1 MTSPSA
7 TAARTLLAALVRLG
21 VREVVLAPGS
31 RSAPL
36 AYAAAEAAEAGLLEL
51 TVRVDEREAAFT
63 AVGLVRGAALG
74 AGSRLRGVA
83 PVAVVTTSGTAVA
96 NLHPA
101 VLEAHHAGL
110 PLLLLTADRPH
121 ELRGT
126 GASQTIDQPGI
137 FGGAVRLAVDV
148 PAPDGRPGEERD
160 LVHLAARAVDAASGT
175 RSGYPGPV
183 QLNLAFRDPLVPDTD
198 DATPWPDV
206 RPPRVVPP
214 QVASPDVSPW
224 TAGELTDGGTL
235 VVAGDGDDGSA
246 RRLAEAR
253 GWPLLAECVTPSAG
267 GPRLV
272 PAHAHVLAASPLT
285 ADVRRVVVVGR
296 PTLSRPVQRL
306 LAREDVDV
314 VLVAPAGAPWADAPR
329 GARTVL
335 PEVPSGWFLPDAIL
349 GDGLRTVRR
358 DRWRDAWGAAGAA
371 AAAAIDRVLG
381 LDAHGPDALGG
392 GLRASG
398 GPGDDGGPGAAGG
411 LGAAG
416 GPGAPGTAA
425 QDPVPLTA
433 ESAVRI
439 LADAL
444 TPADV
449 LVVGSSNPVRDLDLV
464 HRWASPPCVV
474 ANRGVAGIDG
484 LLSTAV
490 GTALALARP
499 DRGGIEG
506 RTVRALVGDLTFLH
520 GAGGLAVAR
529 GEARPQLQIVVVN
542 DAGGSIFTG
551 LEHGGL
557 AEAAPSR
564 AAAVERVFGTPH
576 DVDLGALC
584 AAHGLPHVVVTDATA
599 LRAALAAPG
608 RGTSVVEVR
617 VDRDGRRARA
627 AAVAAALRTTLA
639 TAPQIDS

>member
-36 AYAAAEAAEAGLLEL
+36 AYAAAEAAEAGLLDL
-51 TVRVDEREAAFT
+51 TVRVDEREAGFT

-74 AGSRLRGVA
+74 GGARLRGVA

-110 PLLLLTADRPH
+110 PLLLLTADRPD

-148 PAPDGRPGEERD
+148 PAPDGRPGEEND
-160 LVHLAARAVDAASGT
+160 LVHLAARAVDAASGA

-183 QLNLAFRDPLVPDTD
+183 QLNLAFRDPLVPDAD

-206 RPPRVVPP
+206 RPPRVLPP
-214 QVASPDVSPW
+214 QAASLDVSPW

-285 ADVRRVVVVGR
+285 TDVRRVVVVGR

-306 LAREDVDV
+306 IAREEVDV

-335 PEVPSGWFLPDAIL
+335 PEVPLGWFLPDAML

-358 DRWRDAWGAAGAA
+358 DRWRDAWSAGGVAA
-371 AAAAIDRVLG
+371 AAAVDRALG
-381 LDAHGPDALGG
+381 LDRLGG
-392 GLRASG
+392 GQGTATSAE
-398 GPGDDGGPGAAGG
+398 GPG
-411 LGAAG
+411 
-416 GPGAPGTAA
+416 
-425 QDPVPLTA
+425 PLTA
-433 ESAVRI
+433 EAAVRI

-444 TPADV
+444 TPVDV

-464 HRWASPPCVV
+464 HRWTAQPRVV

-490 GTALALARP
+490 GTALALGRP
-499 DRGGIEG
+499 DRCGIEG

-520 GAGGLAVAR
+520 GAGGLAAAR
-529 GEARPQLQIVVVN
+529 GEARPQLQVVVVN

-551 LEHGGL
+551 LEHGAL
-557 AEAAPSR
+557 AESTPSR

-576 DVDLGALC
+576 DVDLGSLC
-584 AAHGLPHVVVTDATA
+584 AAHGLPHVVVTGAAA
-599 LRAALAAPG
+599 LRAALAMPG

-627 AAVAAALRTTLA
+627 AAVADALRTALA
-639 TAPQIDS
+639 T

>member
-1 MTSPSA
+1 MTSPSYS
-7 TAARTLLAALVRLG
+7 AARTLLAALVRLG

-36 AYAAAEAAEAGLLEL
+36 AYAAAEAAEEGLLEL

-74 AGSRLRGVA
+74 RGPGAPGGAGHRGVA

-148 PAPDGRPGEERD
+148 PAPDGREGEERD

-175 RSGYPGPV
+175 RSGFPGPV
-183 QLNLAFRDPLVPDTD
+183 QLNLAFRDPLVPGAD
-198 DATPWPDV
+198 DAAPWPDV
-206 RPPRVVPP
+206 RPPRVSAPMARP
-214 QVASPDVSPW
+214 LEVSPW

-235 VVAGDGDDGSA
+235 VVAGDGDRGEA
-246 RRLAEAR
+246 RALAEAR

-267 GPRLV
+267 GPMLV

-306 LAREDVDV
+306 VAREDVDV
-314 VLVAPAGAPWADAPR
+314 VVVAPQGAPWADAPR
-329 GARTVL
+329 GAGAVL
-335 PEVPSGWFLPDAIL
+335 PEVPLGWFLPDDML

-358 DRWRDAWGAAGAA
+358 ERWRDAWRAAGAA
-371 AAAAIDRVLG
+371 AAAAIDDVLG
-381 LDAHGPDALGG
+381 L
-392 GLRASG
+392 
-398 GPGDDGGPGAAGG
+398 
-411 LGAAG
+411 
-416 GPGAPGTAA
+416 GTAEDGPRGA
-425 QDPVPLTA
+425 RVADATATTGPVGALTA
-433 ESAVRI
+433 EGAVRV

-444 TPADV
+444 VPADV

-464 HRWASPPCVV
+464 HRWVAPPRVV

-484 LLSTAV
+484 LLATAV
-490 GTALALARP
+490 GTALALSRP
-499 DRGGIEG
+499 GLSGIEG

-520 GAGGLAVAR
+520 GAGGLAAAR
-529 GEARPQLQIVVVN
+529 GEGRPQLQIVVVN

-551 LEHGGL
+551 LEHGAL
-557 AEAAPSR
+557 AEAAPAR

-584 AAHGLPHVVVTDATA
+584 AAHGVPHVVVEDADA
-599 LRAALAAPG
+599 LRSALASPG
-608 RGTSVVEVR
+608 RGTCVVEVR
-617 VDRDGRRARA
+617 VDRAGRRSRA
-627 AAVAAALRTTLA
+627 SAVADALRSRLA
-639 TAPQIDS
+639 RPSAS